1 MTSLTSHLAEAL
13 PSAEAGIAV
22 GIIENGNESVSF
34 VGNPT
39 FSEGTLFEF
48 GSITKVFTAIVLAQ
62 LADEGVLRVDES
74 INPYLP
80 QDVQDP
86 KWETVTFEK
95 LATHSAG
102 LPISPPNM
110 GLFYGL
116 LSGFFSSE
124 NPYANFDRGLLHEA
138 VEMVEL
144 EPVGEFN
151 EYSNFGFGLL
161 GTLLADI
168 TGSTYGEL
176 IETRIFAPLD
186 MRGATTV
193 GWSSDDRAT
202 PLTADG
208 TETSAW
214 DSDALAGAGAVRGSL
229 DDAMKFLNASMTACD
244 ETTPLALANCR
255 AQQATNIKTYQ
266 DAFHGLGWIRWQSE
280 AGDILWHN
288 GGTGGFSS
296 FLGFN
301 VEKDIGIVLLTNVAD
316 ADVTGIG
323 LEFLASLE

>member
-1 MTSLTSHLAEAL
+1 MPPNLGLIYNL
-13 PSAEAGIAV
+13 RYR
-22 GIIENGNESVSF
+22 
-34 VGNPT
+34 GNPA
-39 FSEGTLFEF
+39 SYDDKMLYE
-48 GSITKVFTAIVLAQ
+48 AI
-62 LADEGVLRVDES
+62 
-74 INPYLP
+74 
-80 QDVQDP
+80 
-86 KWETVTFEK
+86 
-95 LATHSAG
+95 
-102 LPISPPNM
+102 
-110 GLFYGL
+110 
-116 LSGFFSSE
+116 
-124 NPYANFDRGLLHEA
+124 
-138 VEMVEL
+138 EMVEL

-168 TGSTYGEL
+168 TGSTYSGL

-193 GWSSDDRAT
+193 GWSSDNRAT

-208 TETSAW
+208 VETSAW
-214 DSDALAGAGAVRGSL
+214 DFDALAGAGAVRGSL
-229 DDAMKFLNASMTACD
+229 DDAMKFLKASMAACNETA
-244 ETTPLALANCR
+244 PLALANCR
-255 AQQATNIKTYQ
+255 AQQATEVRAAQYALQ
-266 DAFHGLGWIRWQSE
+266 GLGWIRSQSE

-316 ADVTGIG
+316 ADVTDVG